1 MRRKS
6 LRKKGVKAKMDKQ
19 SLIIIASIGL
29 VILGVVCYN
38 FYMSLHPAT
47 WVSPTEQLPAN
58 KVCMV
63 NNTYMGVQ
71 QIEVPI
77 EDNIYY
83 GCCETCVTTLN
94 QKPESRY
101 AIDPYSGERV
111 DKSIA
116 YIYLNPD
123 SKYGGVL
130 YFKSQENA
138 QKYIEN

>member
-1 MRRKS
+1 M
-6 LRKKGVKAKMDKQ
+6 
-19 SLIIIASIGL
+19 
-29 VILGVVCYN
+29 
-38 FYMSLHPAT
+38 
-47 WVSPTEQLPAN
+47 W
-58 KVCMV
+58 
-63 NNTYMGVQ
+63 
-71 QIEVPI
+71 
-77 EDNIYY
+77 IYWLSS
-83 GCCETCVTTLN
+83 LN

-138 QKYIEN
+138 QKYIENWARSFL